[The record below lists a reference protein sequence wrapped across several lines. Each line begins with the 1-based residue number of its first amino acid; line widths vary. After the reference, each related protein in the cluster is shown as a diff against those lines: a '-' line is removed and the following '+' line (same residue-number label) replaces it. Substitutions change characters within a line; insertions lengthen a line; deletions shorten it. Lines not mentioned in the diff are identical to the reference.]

1 MAGVPLSER
10 VPVVDK
16 SGFAT
21 PYFVRQW
28 QGVASLPALF
38 ANGRLTVEATSD
50 TQLTFSYRGND
61 GIVRTATL
69 TIS

>member
-10 VPVVDK
+10 VPLVDK

-28 QGVASLPALF
+28 QGISSLPALF
-38 ANGRLTVEATSD
+38 ANGRLTIEATSD
-50 TQLTFSYRGND
+50 TQLTFSYRGSD
-61 GIVRTATL
+61 GIVRSASLTL
-69 TIS
+69 S